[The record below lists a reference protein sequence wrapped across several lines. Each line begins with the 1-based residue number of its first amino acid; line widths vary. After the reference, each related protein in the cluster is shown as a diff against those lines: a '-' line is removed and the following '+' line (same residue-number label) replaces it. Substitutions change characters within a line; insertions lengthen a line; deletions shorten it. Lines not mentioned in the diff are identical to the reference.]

1 MNQPEKPK
9 SSQHVWLWVLLA
21 LFMVTS
27 IGIGIVGFMLI
38 TKSSAT
44 LTKAGG
50 SGKVWNLGAGGITPI
65 NLTAYYDKSSSW
77 NGASAWE
84 VVPHGPA
91 TLGGVPFTVD
101 GLLRLSGS
109 GDSAK
114 SYREKVEGIVV
125 GKKFARLHLLHL
137 TGATAPADT
146 TYARVVLRHADG
158 SSTSLPLT
166 YGTHARYWHRSKYE
180 YPSALSDPNSK
191 VVWRGEHPSTEK
203 TLRLFK
209 TTLENPKPEVDVTT
223 IDLISENVAA
233 NAVILAMS
241 VGPANL
247 PRPKD
252 DPASLPEPEDP
263 FDGEIKFTAV
273 EAKSGNPIAN
283 VRLKVS
289 GSEASGSFRTPD
301 AVTDA
306 KGECVVKHP
315 GDTTRSIILVASG
328 DGIAVKTIRFG
339 QRPGEVIPSEYTF
352 RADKAVTIGG
362 VVQDE
367 AGQPLRDV
375 KITINAVGN
384 PRVPSTEPL
393 PFSQLVLTNDDKGR
407 WDFRSLPE
415 NFSSFS
421 IQVSHPDYIEAR
433 YLGDG
438 ADSAYAGERVK
449 LAALL
454 QTNAVFSLRKG
465 LVVTG
470 KVLNDKGEPIVGAR
484 LLLGDSRFVS
494 RPNQGRTD
502 ERGEFRLPGAT
513 AGSTYLTVQANGYAP
528 ESRQITVDAK
538 TPAAEFKLGPGRTFK
553 AKVVDEFGTPV
564 RDARLQVDMWQN
576 RQTLDLNGRTDSRG
590 RVSITSMPESGASGS
605 VYKAGYMNMGGIQFV
620 PGDGEQTFTLRKS
633 LTVTGTIVDADTKAS
648 IERFDVTRGQNTGG
662 TEIYWQNYNVVKG
675 SNGAFTIRLDQQNIT
690 ALQIE
695 SDDHLPAIISLTNT
709 TETHFNIELKKGS
722 GPKGILLTPDGKP
735 ADGANL
741 AVLVRGK
748 MINVRAGS
756 LISYGGNETRVTT
769 ANSDGA
775 FSLRVYA
782 NAEKIIA
789 SHSTG
794 YLETSY
800 SNFVSGSTLTLEKWG
815 IIEGHLKIGTRIGT
829 NEAVL
834 LTSDGNIQFN
844 HEDFRKVTDE
854 NGRFFFN
861 AVPPGDR
868 RLVRMVPIGERSW
881 GHSHMQSVTVK
892 PGETTRVA
900 MGGNGR
906 TIIGKLTL
914 SDPSRTIDWKQ
925 SGHHYLSY
933 YPKPP
938 AYRTMDEYRAWES
951 LPETIAARKQMR
963 HYTLRVENDG
973 TFRVD
978 DVLAGRYDLQ
988 IRLTEPLDNNRGY
1001 QNTIGTLTT
1010 NIAVPEIPD
1019 APAAPPLDLGT
1030 LEVPLTRPGQRN
1042 ASLR

>member
-9 SSQHVWLWVLLA
+9 SSKQTWLWALLA
-21 LFMVTS
+21 LFMLMSV
-27 IGIGIVGFMLI
+27 GIAIVGIKLLS
-38 TKSSAT
+38 KSGVGVKVSS
-44 LTKAGG
+44 LN
-50 SGKVWNLGAGGITPI
+50 SGAITPV
-65 NLTAYYDKSSSW
+65 NLMAHYDKSSSW

-84 VVPHGPA
+84 VVPHGAA
-91 TLGGVPFTVD
+91 TLGGVPFMVD

-114 SYREKVEGIVV
+114 SYREKVEGIPV

-158 SSTSLPLT
+158 TSTSLPLT
-166 YGTHARYWHRSKYE
+166 YGIHARYWHRSKYE

-191 VVWRGEHPSTEK
+191 VVWRGEHPSTDK

-209 TTLENPKPEVDVTT
+209 TTFENPKPDLDVTT
-223 IDLISENVAA
+223 IDIMSENVAA
-233 NAVILAMS
+233 NAVILAIS
-241 VGPANL
+241 IGPSNL
-247 PRPKD
+247 PKAKD

-263 FDGEIKFTAV
+263 FDGELKFTAV

-289 GSEASGSFRTPD
+289 GNEASSSFRTPD

-315 GDTTRSIILVASG
+315 GDTTRSMTLVASG

-375 KITINAVGN
+375 KITIGALGN
-384 PRVPSTEPL
+384 PRGPTTDPL
-393 PFSQLVLTNDDKGR
+393 PFSQLILTNDDKGR

-421 IQVSHPDYIEAR
+421 IQVSHPDYIDVR
-433 YLGDG
+433 YLADG
-438 ADSAYAGERVK
+438 ADSAYGGERIK
-449 LAALL
+449 LATLL
-454 QTNAVFSLRKG
+454 QTNSVFSLRKG

-513 AGSTYLTVQANGYAP
+513 AGPTYLTVQANGYAP
-528 ESRQITVDAK
+528 ESRPITVDGK
-538 TPAAEFKLGPGRTFK
+538 TAPAEFKLAAGHVFK
-553 AKVVDEFGTPV
+553 AKVIDELGSPV
-564 RDARLQVDMWQN
+564 RDVRVQVDMWQN
-576 RQTLDLNGRTDSRG
+576 RQTLDLSGKTDSRG
-590 RVSITSMPESGASGS
+590 RVTVTSMPESGASGS
-605 VYKAGYMNMGGIQFV
+605 IYKSGYMNMAGIQFV
-620 PGDGEQTFTLRKS
+620 ANNEEQTLTLRK
-633 LTVTGTIVDADTKAS
+633 TVTITGTVVDADTKES

-662 TEIYWQNYNVVKG
+662 SEIYWQTYNITKG
-675 SNGAFTIRLDQQNIT
+675 LNGAFSLRLDQQNIT

-695 SDDHLPAIISLTNT
+695 SDDHLPAVISLTTNNG
-709 TETHFNIELKKGS
+709 ETHFNVELKKGS
-722 GPKGILLTPDGKP
+722 GPKGIVLMPDGKP
-735 ADGANL
+735 AAGANL

-756 LISYGGNETRVTT
+756 LINYGGNEMRIVT

-775 FSLRVYA
+775 FTLRFYA

-789 SHSTG
+789 SHSMG

-815 IIEGHLKIGTRIGT
+815 IIEGHLKIGPRIGT
-829 NEAVL
+829 NETVL
-834 LTSDGNIQFN
+834 LSGDGNIQFN

-868 RLVRMVPIGERSW
+868 RLVRMVPIGDRSW
-881 GHSHMQSVTVK
+881 GHSHMQLVTVK
-892 PGETTRVA
+892 PGETTQVQ

-906 TIIGKLTL
+906 TIIGKLTM
-914 SDPSRTIDWKQ
+914 SDPSRTIDWRQ
-925 SGHHYLSY
+925 SGHHYLNF

-938 AYRTMDEYRAWES
+938 PYRNMEEYRAWES
-951 LPETIAARKQMR
+951 LPETVAARKQQR
-963 HYTLRVENDG
+963 SYTLQMQEDG
-973 TFRVD
+973 SFRVD
-978 DVLAGRYDLQ
+978 DVLAGKYDLY
-988 IRLTEPLDNNRGY
+988 IRVTEPRNNQGF
-1001 QNTIGTLTT
+1001 QNAIGTLTT

-1030 LEVPLTRPGQRN
+1030 FEVPLTRTPQRN